1 MKRFKQIIL
10 LVLIAAF
17 GRATEGFVQFKGTIY
32 NESNAVLNGA
42 LVQVTQ
48 NAFLFNAFTAN
59 QQGEYKINLPVD
71 SEFDVTISKPGYVQK
86 KYFVST
92 KSIPS
97 EKINTLPVYTA
108 DIVLFNLYEG
118 VDYSLF
124 EQPINKYQY
133 NPENNNMDYNEKYLK
148 EMREAMRQV
157 KKEEREAIKLAR
169 EKELADRKLAV
180 QSKVGYI
187 AQRKSNPAS
196 VKTKVPSSVEQK
208 NENTSAILITKSSPS
223 ARVSAI
229 LEKYPQGITE
239 EFIDGQN
246 VQIIQ
251 RVVVKDQE
259 AWVYQKKTFNWGGT
273 ACFRDNMP
281 ITLGIFEQE
290 TSAEYNTPIFTAVPA
305 K

>member
-10 LVLIAAF
+10 LVLIASF
-17 GRATEGFVQFKGTIY
+17 GSANEGFVQFKGTVY

-71 SEFDVTISKPGYVQK
+71 GEYDVTISKPGYVQK

-92 KSIPS
+92 KGIPT
-97 EKINTLPVYTA
+97 EKIAGLPVYTA
-108 DIVLFNLYEG
+108 DVVLMNFYEG

-124 EQPINKYQY
+124 EQPINKYGY
-133 NPENNNMDYNEKYLK
+133 NSGNNNMDYDEKYLK
-148 EMREAMRQV
+148 EMREAMREV
-157 KKEEREAIKLAR
+157 KKAEREAIKLAR
-169 EKELADRKLAV
+169 EKELADRKLNQ

-187 AQRKSNPAS
+187 AQRKATSSP
-196 VKTKVPSSVEQK
+196 VKTQAQQPVEHK
-208 NENTSAILITKSSPS
+208 TEVNIAALITKTSPS

-229 LEKYPQGITE
+229 LSKYPQGITE
-239 EFIDGQN
+239 EFIEGQN

-259 AWVYQKKTFNWGGT
+259 AWVYQKKTFNWGGV
-273 ACFRDNMP
+273 ACFRDNTP
-281 ITLGIFEQE
+281 VTLGIFEQE
-290 TSAEYNTPIFTAVPA
+290 TSADYNATITI